1 MPYKLHLDML
11 NPHAKTSGAPT
22 VTRYVFAVRHIQSQR
37 IVDPIISMYVY
48 LSYDYLTSKSLG

>member
-1 MPYKLHLDML
+1 ML